1 MSSYTTYTCEPT
13 LSAVATAHVAVIST
27 VVTSSPTAATA
38 HVAVVSST
46 NTSSLDQATA
56 HAAVNSLIGQEAGV
70 EDGNKVETDR
80 IAVKHADV
88 SVLKSCLKKA
98 NVVSPILK
106 IAKQVEWNAMHEY
119 QIYDVQLEERTDT
132 GKFALDAGEINWAD
146 WRAQKKWNE
155 KNFDIIDAE
164 WRMIVYKMDNVA
176 DWDPDFDLD
185 FDEQR
190 EEAADMV
197 EDHDVLH
204 MIDVLEDYAKEL
216 EKEQQENALKSY
228 DSGWDII
235 LFGANPSLL
244 DVEAPF
250 SLSTDP
256 NHPDNIFDRNI
267 ELMNIARANHRKL
280 VRELAELRKEVEARV
295 NEEGK

>member
-1 MSSYTTYTCEPT
+1 VHRGISYRSPHPCASRRGPEPGAPSRLPSLLLVLPAYLFDLACSTPTLCPVLCFLLQKHTHTSLHPILPSIHTFKHSKHSKMSSYATYTCEPT

-46 NTSSLDQATA
+46 NTSSSDQATA
-56 HAAVNSLIGQEAGV
+56 HAALNSLIGQEAGV

-98 NVVSPILK
+98 NVVSPIPK

-176 DWDPDFDLD
+176 DWDP
-185 FDEQR
+185 
-190 EEAADMV
+190 
-197 EDHDVLH
+197 
-204 MIDVLEDYAKEL
+204 
-216 EKEQQENALKSY
+216 
-228 DSGWDII
+228 
-235 LFGANPSLL
+235 
-244 DVEAPF
+244 
-250 SLSTDP
+250 
-256 NHPDNIFDRNI
+256 
-267 ELMNIARANHRKL
+267 
-280 VRELAELRKEVEARV
+280 
-295 NEEGK
+295 GK